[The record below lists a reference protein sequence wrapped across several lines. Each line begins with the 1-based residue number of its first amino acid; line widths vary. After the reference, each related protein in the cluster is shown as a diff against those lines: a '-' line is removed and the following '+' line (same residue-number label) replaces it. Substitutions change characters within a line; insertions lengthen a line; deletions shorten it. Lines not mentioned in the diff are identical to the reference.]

1 MSLAQFPLDTRNE
14 FVPRH
19 IGPRGVDTDA
29 MLDLLGFDSLEAM
42 IASVVPD
49 SIKDTSVLDLPAG
62 QGEAEA
68 LAAIKAIAAKNQLFK
83 NYIGQG
89 YYPCHT

>member
-1 MSLAQFPLDTRNE
+1 MSLAQYPLDTRNE

-19 IGPRGVDTDA
+19 IGPRNVDIQS
-29 MLDLLGFDSLEAM
+29 MLQLLGFDSLEAL

-49 SIKDTSVLDLPAG
+49 SIKGTSVLDLPAG

-68 LAAIKAIAAKNQLFK
+68 LA
-83 NYIGQG
+83 
-89 YYPCHT
+89 

>member
-19 IGPRGVDTDA
+19 IGPRDADANA
-29 MLDLLGFDSLEAM
+29 MLELLGFDSLDAM

-49 SIKDTSVLDLPAG
+49 SIKGTSVLNLPAG

-68 LAAIKAIAAKNQLFK
+68 LAAI
-83 NYIGQG
+83 
-89 YYPCHT
+89 

>member
-1 MSLAQFPLDTRNE
+1 MSLSTPILGTANE
-14 FVPRH
+14 FISRH
-19 IGPRGVDTDA
+19 IGPREADIKA
-29 MLDLLGFDSLEAM
+29 MLQLLGHEDIEALT
-42 IASVVPD
+42 ASVIPD
-49 SIKDTSVLDLPAG
+49 SIKGTSVLDLPAG